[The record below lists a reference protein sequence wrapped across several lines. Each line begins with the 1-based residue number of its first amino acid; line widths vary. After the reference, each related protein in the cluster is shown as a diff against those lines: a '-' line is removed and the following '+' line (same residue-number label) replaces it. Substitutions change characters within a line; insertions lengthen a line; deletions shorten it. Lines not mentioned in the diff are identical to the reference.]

1 MDIVLAT
8 LFHQEDFMKIIQ
20 QSLDH
25 ICKLTSFN
33 ER

>member
-8 LFHQEDFMKIIQ
+8 LFHQENFMEMTQ